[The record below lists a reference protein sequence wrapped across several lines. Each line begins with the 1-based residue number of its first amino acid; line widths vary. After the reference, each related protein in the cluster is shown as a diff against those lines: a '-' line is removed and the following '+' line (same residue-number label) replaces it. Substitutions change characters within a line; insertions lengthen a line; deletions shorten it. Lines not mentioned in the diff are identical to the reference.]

1 MSDTRN
7 VICRARIKKHLFFQ
21 KKACII
27 SFEDKQKST
36 KKRQKAR
43 KKKFKHNKINKTP
56 FLIENYYVFPK
67 TKQPLYIQL

>member
-1 MSDTRN
+1 MKSAD
-7 VICRARIKKHLFFQ
+7 
-21 KKACII
+21 KKAFIFSKKASII
-27 SFEDKQKST
+27 SIENKQKST